1 MVVYQMDL
9 ARIIQVYVVQVIIA
23 AFFIFLAYKILKRGK
38 KRLNVTFSCLYI
50 FVALGLIVN
59 CIYAPM
65 TDESVVLILN
75 FVTNVFVVFGIIFLT
90 IFNLILLY
98 SEKVITK
105 KKEII
110 IISIHGALLLL
121 SIVFLPSGGI
131 TINESTNWKP
141 VFNLPFFIYLMVIIT
156 VMGVIPALFTSYKVY
171 LEFDDNQLKKK
182 WLFFVIGLIGLY
194 IYTYAA
200 FTANFLNIPTF
211 RLILSIFG
219 LTVVLWLYL
228 LYYGVGRQLE
238 EKESA

>member
-121 SIVFLPSGGI
+121 SIVFLPFGGI

-156 VMGVIPALFTSYKVY
+156 VMGVIPALFTSYK
-171 LEFDDNQLKKK
+171 
-182 WLFFVIGLIGLY
+182 
-194 IYTYAA
+194 
-200 FTANFLNIPTF
+200 
-211 RLILSIFG
+211 
-219 LTVVLWLYL
+219 
-228 LYYGVGRQLE
+228 
-238 EKESA
+238 